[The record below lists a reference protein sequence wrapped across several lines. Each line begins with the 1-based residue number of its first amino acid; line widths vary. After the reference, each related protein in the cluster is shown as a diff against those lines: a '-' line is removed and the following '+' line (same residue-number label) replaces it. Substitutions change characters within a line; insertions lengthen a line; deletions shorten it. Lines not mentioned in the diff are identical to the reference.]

1 MGYTFNI
8 GSFNCSRWYCKHDWN
23 VMPWLDIISALWPV
37 AVGFAAL
44 IFWLAKS
51 YADIEMLKDKVRVL
65 YELHNDKD
73 NN

>member
-1 MGYTFNI
+1 M
-8 GSFNCSRWYCKHDWN
+8 DWTISI
-23 VMPWLDIISALWPV
+23 MPWLEVISALWPV

-51 YADIEMLKDKVRVL
+51 YADIEVLKDKVRVL
-65 YELHNDKD
+65 YELHNSKD

>member
-1 MGYTFNI
+1 MGI
-8 GSFNCSRWYCKHDWN
+8 GDPSCEHSNQYDRN

-51 YADIEMLKDKVRVL
+51 YADIEVLKDKVRVL

-73 NN
+73 NS